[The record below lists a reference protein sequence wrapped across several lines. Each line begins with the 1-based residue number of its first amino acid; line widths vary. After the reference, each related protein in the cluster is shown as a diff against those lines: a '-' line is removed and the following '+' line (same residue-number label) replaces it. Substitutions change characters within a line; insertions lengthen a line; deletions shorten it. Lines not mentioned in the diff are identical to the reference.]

1 MTQNTNALA
10 ARYVLPSVPTRVLSF
25 IVICQYGSNNQLAAW
40 RWGLFEMEQHAEGL
54 QLLKGNVAFAEAA
67 QTGRL
72 VSETDGGERAAL
84 EVTALVAEIDSLGL
98 GRIVR

>member
-1 MTQNTNALA
+1 LLA
-10 ARYVLPSVPTRVLSF
+10 TTIGQR
-25 IVICQYGSNNQLAAW
+25 
-40 RWGLFEMEQHAEGL
+40 
-54 QLLKGNVAFAEAA
+54 VAFAEAA

>member
-1 MTQNTNALA
+1 MPMDLA
-10 ARYVLPSVPTRVLSF
+10 ERRLP
-25 IVICQYGSNNQLAAW
+25 LAMLCMAATIGQ
-40 RWGLFEMEQHAEGL
+40 R
-54 QLLKGNVAFAEAA
+54 VAFAEAA